1 VTEVAPEAVPE
12 ETLPT
17 YAYAYVGL
25 PGQAPRT
32 VLDYS
37 PLTIDLQLQEGEVWI
52 GSDVLGEF
60 AISADGADL
69 VPLAPA
75 IDALRQARINELHR
89 ETATRFNL
97 APTDA
102 ADQRSHQ
109 RRPAA
114 GARSKR
120 RLAGGRRRGMS
131 QIHHIEPRAG
141 ELVALATALAASVAS
156 HLPQI
161 IQLLV
166 LLSVLITLY
175 EKPTVQRL
183 LARLRGRKPKEA
195 DNATGR

>member
-1 VTEVAPEAVPE
+1 
-12 ETLPT
+12 
-17 YAYAYVGL
+17 
-25 PGQAPRT
+25 
-32 VLDYS
+32 
-37 PLTIDLQLQEGEVWI
+37 
-52 GSDVLGEF
+52 
-60 AISADGADL
+60 
-69 VPLAPA
+69 
-75 IDALRQARINELHR
+75 
-89 ETATRFNL
+89 
-97 APTDA
+97 
-102 ADQRSHQ
+102 
-109 RRPAA
+109 
-114 GARSKR
+114 
-120 RLAGGRRRGMS
+120 MS

>member
-1 VTEVAPEAVPE
+1 VTDVAPEAVPE

-25 PGQAPRT
+25 PGPAPRT

-102 ADQRSHQ
+102 AYVEALTAHSISLRSQ
-109 RRPAA
+109 INAA
-114 GARSKR
+114 ISAAQLQALDLSAGWPG
-120 RLAGGRRRGMS
+120 AGGG
-131 QIHHIEPRAG
+131 A
-141 ELVALATALAASVAS
+141 
-156 HLPQI
+156 
-161 IQLLV
+161 
-166 LLSVLITLY
+166 
-175 EKPTVQRL
+175 
-183 LARLRGRKPKEA
+183 
-195 DNATGR
+195 